1 MSMSSYAVAKRGKA
15 ITMKRSF
22 GCLSK
27 HAQLLMTLAVALVFG
42 SSALVAADGM
52 ISIELNK
59 AEDTEQ
65 GCNSLLLFDN
75 QSGHQLN
82 RFQVDLVL
90 FDDKGVHARRL
101 LLDMAPLYDDKKVVA
116 SFLMN
121 DLACNQIGSML
132 VNALPNCANST
143 GAELDCLGML
153 DVSSKSSIP
162 LEK

>member
-1 MSMSSYAVAKRGKA
+1 MGRSLNSVSTFARMLILPVLLLFSGASSV
-15 ITMKRSF
+15 
-22 GCLSK
+22 
-27 HAQLLMTLAVALVFG
+27 
-42 SSALVAADGM
+42 VAADGM

-65 GCNSLLLFDN
+65 GCSSVFLFDN
-75 QSGHQLN
+75 QSDHQLN

-101 LLDMAPLYDDKKVVA
+101 LLDMAPLYQGKKVVA

-121 DLACNQIGSML
+121 DLPCDGIGSML
-132 VNALPNCANST
+132 VNALPSCANST
-143 GAELDCLGML
+143 GEALDCLALL

>member
-1 MSMSSYAVAKRGKA
+1 
-15 ITMKRSF
+15 MKRCSDSPSR
-22 GCLSK
+22 LV
-27 HAQLLMTLAVALVFG
+27 QLLMLPALMFVFG
-42 SSALVAADGM
+42 ASSALADDGV

-59 AEDTEQ
+59 AEETEQ
-65 GCNSLLLFDN
+65 GCSSLFLFDN

-101 LLDMAPLYDDKKVVA
+101 LLDMAPLYEDKKVVA

-121 DLACNQIGSML
+121 DLPCSEIGSML

-143 GAELDCLGML
+143 GADLDCLGML
-153 DVSSKSSIP
+153 DVSSRSSIP

>member
-1 MSMSSYAVAKRGKA
+1 
-15 ITMKRSF
+15 MKRSF
-22 GCLSK
+22 DRLSK
-27 HAQLLMTLAVALVFG
+27 HAQLLMTLVMAIVLGASTTF
-42 SSALVAADGM
+42 AADGM

-59 AEDTEQ
+59 AEETEQ
-65 GCNSLLLFDN
+65 GCSSLFLFDN
-75 QSGHQLN
+75 QTGHQLN

-101 LLDMAPLYDDKKVVA
+101 LLDMAPLYNNKKVVA

-121 DLACNQIGSML
+121 DLACSQIGSML

-153 DVSSKSSIP
+153 NVSSKSSIP

>member
-1 MSMSSYAVAKRGKA
+1 
-15 ITMKRSF
+15 MKRSLDR
-22 GCLSK
+22 LSK
-27 HAQLLMTLAVALVFG
+27 HARHLLLPALFFVFG
-42 SSALVAADGM
+42 TSTAFAADGK

-59 AEDTEQ
+59 AEETEQ
-65 GCNSLLLFDN
+65 GCSSLFLFDN

-101 LLDMAPLYDDKKVVA
+101 LLDMAPLYNNKKVVA

-121 DLACNQIGSML
+121 DLACSQIGSML
-132 VNALPNCANST
+132 VNALPSCANST
-143 GAELDCLGML
+143 GAKLDCLGLL

>member
-1 MSMSSYAVAKRGKA
+1 
-15 ITMKRSF
+15 MKRSLDSF
-22 GCLSK
+22 
-27 HAQLLMTLAVALVFG
+27 
-42 SSALVAADGM
+42 SALAQVLAISTLLIFSHISSVVAADGM

-59 AEDTEQ
+59 AEETEQ
-65 GCNSLLLFDN
+65 GCSSVFLFDN

-101 LLDMAPLYDDKKVVA
+101 LLDMAPLYEGKKVVA

-121 DLACNQIGSML
+121 DLPCDEIGSML
-132 VNALPNCANST
+132 VNALPSCANST
-143 GAELDCLGML
+143 GEDLDCLPL
-153 DVSSKSSIP
+153 LNVASKSTIP

>member
-1 MSMSSYAVAKRGKA
+1 MFIFGVSSVDAN
-15 ITMKRSF
+15 
-22 GCLSK
+22 
-27 HAQLLMTLAVALVFG
+27 
-42 SSALVAADGM
+42 DGT

-59 AEDTEQ
+59 AEETDQ
-65 GCNSLLLFDN
+65 GCSSLFLFDN

-101 LLDMAPLYDDKKVVA
+101 LLDMAPLYENKKVVA

-121 DLACNQIGSML
+121 DLPCSEIGSML
-132 VNALPNCANST
+132 VNALPNCSNST

-153 DVSSKSSIP
+153 DVSSRSSIP